1 MMKKKKKKKLCILDA
16 NNLIWLGYESKYL
29 PTRWISNG
37 KQKKKRNNIN
47 LASYKDN
54 SNKGII
60 LEVDLE
66 YPKELH
72 NLHNDYPVAPEKMK
86 ISNNMLSNYCKNLKE
101 KYKISSGQVQKL
113 ITSLNNKT
121 NYVLHYRNLQLYLDL
136 GLKLKN
142 STQEF

>member
-1 MMKKKKKKKLCILDA
+1 MAQHLPIGNFQWLSEKKI
-16 NNLIWLGYESKYL
+16 
-29 PTRWISNG
+29 
-37 KQKKKRNNIN
+37 NNIN
-47 LASYKDN
+47 LASYKDD

-86 ISNNMLSNYCKNLKE
+86 INPNILSNYCSKIRE
-101 KYKISSGQVQKL
+101 KYSISSGQVQKL

-136 GLKLKN
+136 GLKLKKFI
-142 STQEF
+142 EY